1 MNLLCGVLGTVVSLE
16 SFRYLQSVG
25 YKPWRGF
32 FKVLA
37 TAYFAKIAICQLL
50 LVCVAV
56 CKGPWW
62 ATALVYLVCAL
73 VTATKKR
80 KVPLVFTARIWRNLV
95 AFLLIFCATG
105 VAFSSGFLLV
115 FVPVFAL
122 CSWAVCLPL
131 ESAIGKRFVAKA
143 QRKILQS
150 GITVVAITGS
160 YGKTCTKEML
170 ATLLPNA
177 ICTPHSFNTP
187 LGIARFVN
195 NQSLFGFNYLVL
207 EFGARKRGDVA
218 KLCKLFKPKI
228 GIVTGACAQHLST
241 FKSMQNVVA
250 TKGELPLYLPEDG
263 VCVFNSADSNCQ
275 QLMAFGNCRKV
286 ESCQGLQI
294 SHKISP
300 QGTNVQ
306 FTLDGKAFS
315 ARLPHVYNGVVEN
328 FAMCLQVCKLLGV
341 DGQTV
346 ASRCKLLAQTKHRME
361 ISHNGKFYVVD
372 DSYNASVRGVE
383 NCAQT
388 LQQFQ
393 GTKLVV
399 CQGVV
404 ECGKQCKSINVQC
417 GITLGRVCHFAVL
430 VGKNTPYL
438 MQGFKQTNCQ
448 VFVAKTVQQAVEIL
462 QPYLEPNCFLLFQN
476 DLPDVKTL

>member
-177 ICTPHSFNTP
+177 I
-187 LGIARFVN
+187 
-195 NQSLFGFNYLVL
+195 
-207 EFGARKRGDVA
+207 
-218 KLCKLFKPKI
+218 
-228 GIVTGACAQHLST
+228 
-241 FKSMQNVVA
+241 
-250 TKGELPLYLPEDG
+250 
-263 VCVFNSADSNCQ
+263 
-275 QLMAFGNCRKV
+275 
-286 ESCQGLQI
+286 
-294 SHKISP
+294 
-300 QGTNVQ
+300 
-306 FTLDGKAFS
+306 
-315 ARLPHVYNGVVEN
+315 
-328 FAMCLQVCKLLGV
+328 
-341 DGQTV
+341 
-346 ASRCKLLAQTKHRME
+346 
-361 ISHNGKFYVVD
+361 
-372 DSYNASVRGVE
+372 
-383 NCAQT
+383 
-388 LQQFQ
+388 
-393 GTKLVV
+393 
-399 CQGVV
+399 
-404 ECGKQCKSINVQC
+404 
-417 GITLGRVCHFAVL
+417 
-430 VGKNTPYL
+430 
-438 MQGFKQTNCQ
+438 
-448 VFVAKTVQQAVEIL
+448 
-462 QPYLEPNCFLLFQN
+462 
-476 DLPDVKTL
+476 